1 MRNRDVMPATECL
14 ARKAKMN
21 GLESDYEQ
29 TRWTAVLTSECGFF
43 SAASLQRLFLPNSI
57 SSASKTEDQ
66 VRGRRTMTAVESLRR
81 RCNWQWLASA
91 WRWAT
96 T

>member
-1 MRNRDVMPATECL
+1 MRNRDIMSTNEYL

-21 GLESDYEQ
+21 LLDSDYEQ

-43 SAASLQRLFLPNSI
+43 SAASLRRRFLANS
-57 SSASKTEDQ
+57 SGSASKTEDKI
-66 VRGRRTMTAVESLRR
+66 RGRRTMITAKFLRR
-81 RCNWQWLASA
+81 RCNWQWLAST